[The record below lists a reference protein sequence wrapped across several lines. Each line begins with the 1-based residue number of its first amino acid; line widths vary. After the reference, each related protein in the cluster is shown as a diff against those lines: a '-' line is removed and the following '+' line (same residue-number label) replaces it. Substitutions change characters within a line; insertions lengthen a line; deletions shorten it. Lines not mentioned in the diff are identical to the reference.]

1 MKPVLQ
7 KSLFE
12 NKKMQSIVYFSD
24 EGRQNHDGSMHC
36 IAIKKNGPEYGS
48 NVRLAAHVFI
58 EGVQVSVQYM
68 E

>member
-1 MKPVLQ
+1 MKIKKCRVL
-7 KSLFE
+7 FT
-12 NKKMQSIVYFSD
+12 FTD

-58 EGVQVSVQYM
+58 GGVQVSVQYM